1 MAMANAAAN
10 VPTTAMSGNG
20 TIAVPV
26 TASAA
31 AIKMSMYHDAA
42 SDKLG
47 REDQIRRRS
56 RLLYVV
62 A

>member
-1 MAMANAAAN
+1 
-10 VPTTAMSGNG
+10 MSGNG